1 MSHSTSTQA
10 IGAQLERI
18 RAELSRIHHDIN
30 NPISVIAGN
39 AELIGALLEATT
51 PDAGV
56 EAALVDLRTAVD
68 MLGDQVDRLLAL
80 RGLLN
85 EVVEQLDT
93 AS

>member
-30 NPISVIAGN
+30 NPMSVIAGN
-39 AELIGALLEATT
+39 TELIGALLEATT

>member
-1 MSHSTSTQA
+1 MTQPSSTQA
-10 IGAQLERI
+10 ISAQLERI

-30 NPISVIAGN
+30 NPMSVIAGN
-39 AELIGALLEATT
+39 AELISALLDATN

-56 EAALVDLRTAVD
+56 EDALVDLRTAVD
-68 MLGDQVDRLLAL
+68 QLGDHVDRLLAV

-85 EVVEQLDT
+85 EVVEQLDA